1 MNLRIN
7 MFALLWA
14 VCLSSSTFYVS
25 AAEASAVA
33 MNKEEQAFQQL
44 LNDSVLKGSFTMT
57 GKHEQ
62 EGLAPETYEIKS
74 LDKMAD
80 GKWRFMV
87 RINYHNTDVTVP
99 LFLEVKWASDTP
111 MIYVDKIFVP
121 GIGTYSAR
129 VIFHD
134 KRYAGTWNGDG
145 YGGHLFGKVE
155 RALTPAKEAEKDV
168 TAADKK
174 ASE

>member
-1 MNLRIN
+1 MLVTRII
-7 MFALLWA
+7 
-14 VCLSSSTFYVS
+14 CLFFLCYSSLEVI
-25 AAEASAVA
+25 AEESAVELSKA
-33 MNKEEQAFQQL
+33 EQAFQKL
-44 LNDSVLKGSFTMT
+44 LDNSVLKGSFTMT

-62 EGLAPETYEIKS
+62 EGVAPETYEIKS

-99 LFLEVKWASDTP
+99 LFLEVKWADDTP
-111 MIYVDKIFVP
+111 MIYVEKIFVP

-129 VIFHD
+129 VLFHD

-145 YGGHLFGKVE
+145 YGGHLFGNVE
-155 RALTPAKEAEKDV
+155 RAPIKKELKEVAPVQEH
-168 TAADKK
+168 AP
-174 ASE
+174 SEE